1 MIDIRT
7 AANPRVR
14 CGRDVEKVF
23 FAAVGILYEAVAFR
37 GGEVLDAP
45 CGGQYFHFLLL
56 GCRNLDLRDVYL
68 RLGFDIL
75 GRGVQYAVLVHIG
88 YHILER
94 TRTAAFA
101 FVLAFLLFLS
111 FLLLELFPVS
121 FTCRYSF
128 CHSMLL
134 CGYRPC
140 RGTVSVGFIVFP
152 LSDTCVES
160 SKGARFGGLSLGIRN
175 YGTWIS
181 CLSVK
186 KSPSFSFCITS
197 DACCLQEA
205 VYEQRS

>member
-1 MIDIRT
+1 M
-7 AANPRVR
+7 
-14 CGRDVEKVF
+14 EKVF

-45 CGGQYFHFLLL
+45 CGGQYLHFLLL

-160 SKGARFGGLSLGIRN
+160 RKGARFGGLSLGIRN

-197 DACCLQEA
+197 DSCCLQEA
-205 VYEQRS
+205 VHEQRS